1 MNLLKKSEIPLQLH
15 LTGGLGNEL
24 FQIAAAL
31 YSSESK
37 KVAVEWVFGKPRVNI
52 SNLPQIECYELP
64 PAIRLLTRSKNS
76 WLASK
81 TLGYLLRSSIEP
93 RWLEKNIMY
102 RNVSKLLGSAVLSL
116 RFGKFRFITTGD
128 NVGFYPLKV
137 DNRNRYLLGY
147 FQSYKYS
154 ENENVFELLKSLKVK
169 NFQNYSMYKELAATE
184 EPLVVHVR
192 LADYRE
198 EDNFGIPELKYYHDA
213 VTDRWKSGN
222 YKSIWLF
229 SDEPQNAI
237 DRIPQELQGF
247 IRSFGDV
254 ENCIAKTLEVMRL
267 GKGYVIANSS
277 FSWWGARLSISPE
290 PVVVA
295 PKPWFS
301 KLNEP
306 EFLIPPAWIR
316 FDGWDTSSGA

>member
-1 MNLLKKSEIPLQLH
+1 MNLLRKSDAPLVLH

-37 KVAVEWVFGKPRVNI
+37 KVSIEWVLGKPRVNI
-52 SNLPQIECYELP
+52 SSLPQIECYELP
-64 PAIRLLTRSKNS
+64 PGIKLLQRSKNS
-76 WLASK
+76 WLVGK

-93 RWLEKNIMY
+93 NWIEARRIY
-102 RNVSKLLGSAVLSL
+102 RSASKLLGSLVLAL
-116 RFGKFRFITTGD
+116 KFKKFRVITTGD
-128 NVGFYPLKV
+128 NVGFFPLKV
-137 DNRNRYLLGY
+137 DDRSRYLVGY

-154 ENENVFELLKSLKVK
+154 ESKSVIEILKSLKAK
-169 NFQNYSMYKELAATE
+169 NFENYTKYKDLAASE

-192 LADYRE
+192 LADYRQ
-198 EDNFGIPELKYYHDA
+198 EDKFGIPETSYYHKA
-213 VTDRWKSGN
+213 VTNLWNSGN

-229 SDEPQNAI
+229 SDEPQHAV
-237 DRIPQELQGF
+237 DRIPEELQVH

-254 ENCIAKTLEVMRL
+254 ENCIVKTLEVMRL

-277 FSWWGARLSISPE
+277 FSWWGARLSTFPE
-290 PVVVA
+290 AVVVA

-306 EFLIPPAWIR
+306 ESLIPIGWIR
-316 FDGWDTSSGA
+316 ANGWDL